1 MRSAV
6 LKIFKF
12 FTFENTGHTRLETR
26 VDSLGG
32 HIKVDFSDGLRRD
45 ITFSRET
52 IFRSLVRAEAEVH
65 FHQLPTLHIGTLGKS
80 RDNAL

>member
-32 HIKVDFSDGLRRD
+32 HIKVDFSDLGKDGLRRD
-45 ITFSRET
+45 ITYLS
-52 IFRSLVRAEAEVH
+52 
-65 FHQLPTLHIGTLGKS
+65 QKS
-80 RDNAL
+80 NL